1 MRRRRPRR
9 TNMATAASSLA
20 GAVRFGRPGVHL
32 LTLVLLAVSISTLM
46 GFVGQ
51 IVDSAQLER
60 RKDELRAENAQYAT
74 ENAALTTA
82 VAEAESPAYAEK
94 ILREQRGYAREGDT
108 VILPTFPQITPP
120 AAAQPTAQP
129 APTRAPAP
137 NWQRWGQA
145 LFPPADKN

>member
-9 TNMATAASSLA
+9 TGTALAASSAPGLS
-20 GAVRFGRPGVHL
+20 RFGRPGVHL
-32 LTLVLLAVSISTLM
+32 LTLVLLALSLWTLA

-51 IVDSAQLER
+51 IIIGAQQER
-60 RKDELRAENAQYAT
+60 HKEELRAENAQYAT
-74 ENAALTTA
+74 ENAALATN
-82 VAEAESPAYAEK
+82 VAEAESPAYTER

-108 VILPTFPQITPP
+108 VILPTFPQVTPP

-145 LFPPADKN
+145 LFP